1 MDHHWLLCASLRNG
15 GDGSVRRSSGHRADR
30 GDKNTHVLEWLPT
43 SGARHRQTR
52 KRFYVTRCHVC
63 CGLIHHDLCMVLV
76 VINCECDLPKNVFG
90 ILGDSVVQLPTYLVK
105 FLTDFTS

>member
-1 MDHHWLLCASLRNG
+1 
-15 GDGSVRRSSGHRADR
+15 
-30 GDKNTHVLEWLPT
+30 
-43 SGARHRQTR
+43 
-52 KRFYVTRCHVC
+52 
-63 CGLIHHDLCMVLV
+63 MVLV